1 MMLALYEPG
10 IFEAILSLLTMLFML
25 AIPAAILFFVFRIL
39 WLIIKH
45 LEKGLKK

>member
-1 MMLALYEPG
+1 MMLALYRPG
-10 IFEAILSLLTMLFML
+10 IAEAIFSLITIFFML